1 MPRKHLQYGK
11 AAEEAALSGAS
22 VNKEQKKINE
32 NLVFGGEVIP
42 AGKWKWSFWMNGQK
56 KSQILMRKSI
66 CSLLTDFHF
75 VYMTAN
81 LFIR

>member
-1 MPRKHLQYGK
+1 MPERRRKFACSNQLMKMMPRKHLQYGK

-42 AGKWKWSFWMNGQK
+42 AGK
-56 KSQILMRKSI
+56 
-66 CSLLTDFHF
+66 
-75 VYMTAN
+75 
-81 LFIR
+81 